1 MMRKIIIIII
11 PILIILGIT
20 FAQTRVYKQI
30 KSVSVHQTGKVIESE
45 DKGDLF
51 EITLEVDE
59 PNDTVVKTNI
69 KRLDKDSSWTINKH
83 YTIKKDKQTIG
94 SPMGEGG
101 KTIIAVANNGEEIL
115 EIGEEFL
122 FSTKGSAFSQMT
134 TGVYQR
140 IQ

>member
-1 MMRKIIIIII
+1 MKKFIIIII
-11 PILIILGIT
+11 PLLIILGIT
-20 FAQTRVYKQI
+20 FAQTRIYKQI

-69 KRLDKDSSWTINKH
+69 KRLDKDSSWTINKR

-94 SPMGEGG
+94 SQMGEGG
-101 KTIIAVANNGEEIL
+101 KTIIAVADSGEEIL

-134 TGVYQR
+134 TGIYKRTQ
-140 IQ
+140 